1 MSWDNSWVRGTV
13 FGAGCFLTLVSVGLK
28 IFVDDSFLGSRDLPG
43 PEDAYLGPLF
53 ALGVGFLAVAFQ
65 DQLAG
70 CCRSSG
76 GSHLPSSVRRSRVP
90 IRQRRQGQ
98 PASAHVGAPIVDQP
112 QVTGVQSQPATPP
125 PPPSTT
131 DGVDGQRTVVTSL
144 YPVSM
149 VSDGSMYKATFRGQ
163 EIEINAEAI
172 QAAKNGIQPRGC
184 WSFLFR
190 CVKPK
195 GGVAEIMLSKDDDTV
210 SLSGLSITSGTS
222 TVSSISLVQ
231 GHNYVAVDPKALELP
246 KTAGRSCVK
255 PSIPPCAVM
264 PVQSSVVVRHAD
276 SSQQSRGP
284 YHSVCPIGCVYHL
297 DVTAAN
303 MRAFGQRESL
313 LSDGYSV
320 VRDGNKLHFCDP
332 SVSGPMPV

>member
-43 PEDAYLGPLF
+43 PEDAYLGLVF
-53 ALGVGFLAVAFQ
+53 ALGVGFLAVAFK

-76 GSHLPSSVRRSRVP
+76 GSHLPSSDRRSRVP

-98 PASAHVGAPIVDQP
+98 SASAHVGAPAVERRAA
-112 QVTGVQSQPATPP
+112 VVQSKPATPP

-163 EIEINAEAI
+163 EIEINAEAV

-184 WSFLFR
+184 RSFLFR

-195 GGVAEIMLSKDDDTV
+195 GGVAKIMLSKDDDTV

-222 TVSSISLVQ
+222 TVSSISLGQ
-231 GHNYVAVDPKALELP
+231 GHNYVAVDPKALERP
-246 KTAGRSCVK
+246 KTAGRSCIVVVE
-255 PSIPPCAVM
+255 PPIPGAVM
-264 PVQSSVVVRHAD
+264 PVQSSVVRHD
-276 SSQQSRGP
+276 DFSQLSRGP
-284 YHSVCPIGCVYHL
+284 CHSVCPIGCVYHL

-313 LSDGYSV
+313 LPDGYSV
-320 VRDGNKLHFCDP
+320 VKDGNKLHFRGQ
-332 SVSGPMPV
+332 SASAPMPV